1 MEDREMSY
9 PKGRR
14 KKIKPNKEYIPQG
27 ILYWDT
33 WDTLICSPLS
43 PTTEL
48 AKALAANY
56 ANHIA
61 AQLVSVQPM
70 DNVTVEDLAILFA
83 VVDQMKKNRE
93 ST

>member
-9 PKGRR
+9 PKGSR

-33 WDTLICSPLS
+33 ITFTPMSHPIG
-43 PTTEL
+43 L
-48 AKALAANY
+48 AHAMRCANY
-56 ANHIA
+56 ANVKMA
-61 AQLVSVQPM
+61 ELLAVQPM
-70 DNVTVEDLAILFA
+70 NNVTVDDLAIVFA
-83 VVDQMKKNRE
+83 VVDQMKKDRE

>member
-9 PKGRR
+9 PKGSR

-33 WDTLICSPLS
+33 NTCTPMS

-56 ANHIA
+56 ANTIA
-61 AQLVSVQPM
+61 AQLVSVLPM

-93 ST
+93 NT